1 MDAAVRRVPSRAS
14 RLLGAFPARLASRL
28 QTKQQKESYL
38 TFRKGI
44 IKNRILDALT
54 IRNNREAMKILKEWN
69 NAYPEK
75 RITYEDISISA
86 VIDRYKKRLERRRE
100 VQLDLPPR

>member
-1 MDAAVRRVPSRAS
+1 
-14 RLLGAFPARLASRL
+14 
-28 QTKQQKESYL
+28 
-38 TFRKGI
+38 
-44 IKNRILDALT
+44 
-54 IRNNREAMKILKEWN
+54 MKILKEWN